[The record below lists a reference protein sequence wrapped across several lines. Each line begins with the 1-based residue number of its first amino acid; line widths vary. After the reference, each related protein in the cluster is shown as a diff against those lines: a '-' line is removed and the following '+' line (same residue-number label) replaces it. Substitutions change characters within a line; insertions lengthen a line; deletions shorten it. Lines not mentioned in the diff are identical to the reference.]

1 MDLAELKNMDIK
13 DLLSKFKGSGG
24 ILDDKKLLVKF
35 GIGFGSIIIFLI
47 IYYVFVSPEVYDR
60 KTRIDV
66 MNKNHNKIAEYNN
79 NIVRLK
85 HLVKKL
91 KPKFDENSKLFH
103 NRKEEQDLY
112 QNIIKFTAINGL
124 TIIGYEEN
132 ERKAVI
138 NKEATQTSVN
148 IQDNQNQDNQNQDN
162 QNQDNQNMITEIM
175 EQYNI
180 DEWVLSELRYNKR
193 IRGMSRED
201 TVKQYKEDWGNNILE
216 EEQLYQIY
224 DSIQNSY
231 NPNSAKPLYYIIPVS
246 YKIQGNFGSSS
257 SPGYLIFRK
266 ALSKLNKVINID
278 AETITIEKETGLI
291 LSEVTLSTVGLPDEY
306 N

>member
-24 ILDDKKLLVKF
+24 ILGDQKLLVKF
-35 GIGFGSIIIFLI
+35 GIGFGSVVIFLI

-79 NIVRLK
+79 NIVRLN
-85 HLVKKL
+85 HLIKKL

-148 IQDNQNQDNQNQDN
+148 IQDNQNQDK
-162 QNQDNQNMITEIM
+162 QNMITEIM

-180 DEWVLSELRYNKR
+180 DKWVLDELRYNKR
-193 IRGMSRED
+193 IRGMSGED

-216 EEQLYQIY
+216 EQLYQIY
-224 DSIQNSY
+224 DLIQNSY
-231 NPNSAKPLYYIIPVS
+231 NPNSAKPLYYKIPVS

-257 SPGYLIFRK
+257 SPGYLIFRR
-266 ALSKLNKVINID
+266 ALSKLNKVVNFD
-278 AETITIEKETGLI
+278 AETITVEKETGLI

-306 N
+306 EN

>member
-24 ILDDKKLLVKF
+24 ILGDQKLLVKF
-35 GIGFGSIIIFLI
+35 GIGFGSVVIFLI

-79 NIVRLK
+79 NIVRLN
-85 HLVKKL
+85 HLIIKL
-91 KPKFDENSKLFH
+91 KPKFDENSKLFY
-103 NRKEEQDLY
+103 NKKEAQDLY
-112 QNIIKFTAINGL
+112 QKIIKFAAINGL
-124 TIIGYEEN
+124 SIIGYEEN

-138 NKEATQTSVN
+138 NKEGKQTSVN
-148 IQDNQNQDNQNQDN
+148 IQDN

-175 EQYNI
+175 EQHNI
-180 DEWVLSELRYNKR
+180 DEWVLNELRYNKR
-193 IRGMSRED
+193 IRGMSGED
-201 TVKQYKEDWGNNILE
+201 TVKQYKEDWGNNIP
-216 EEQLYQIY
+216 EEQLNEIY
-224 DSIQNSY
+224 DLIQNSY
-231 NPNSAKPLYYIIPVS
+231 NLNSANPLYEKIPVT
-246 YKIQGNFGSSS
+246 YKIQGNFGSSTS
-257 SPGYLIFRK
+257 KGYLLFRK
-266 ALSKLNKVINID
+266 ALSKLNKVVNFD

-291 LSEVTLSTVGLPDEY
+291 LSEVTLSTVGLPDE

>member
-24 ILDDKKLLVKF
+24 ILGDQKLLVKF
-35 GIGFGSIIIFLI
+35 GIGFGSVVIFLI

-79 NIVRLK
+79 NIVRLN
-85 HLVKKL
+85 HLIKKL
-91 KPKFDENSKLFH
+91 KPKFDENSKLFY
-103 NRKEEQDLY
+103 NEKEAQDLY
-112 QNIIKFTAINGL
+112 QKIIKFDAINGL
-124 TIIGYEEN
+124 SIIGYEEN

-162 QNQDNQNMITEIM
+162 QNMITEIM
-175 EQYNI
+175 EQHNI
-180 DEWVLSELRYNKR
+180 DKWVLDELRYNKR
-193 IRGMSRED
+193 IRGMSGED
-201 TVKQYKEDWGNNILE
+201 TVKQYKEDWENNIL

-224 DSIQNSY
+224 DLIQNSY

-266 ALSKLNKVINID
+266 ALSKLNKVVNFD

-291 LSEVTLSTVGLPDEY
+291 LSEVTLSTVGLPDE

>member
-60 KTRIDV
+60 KTRINA
-66 MNKNHNKIAEYNN
+66 MNKNHNKIAEYNIN
-79 NIVRLK
+79 MVRLK

-103 NRKEEQDLY
+103 SRKEVEDLY
-112 QNIIKFTAINGL
+112 QNISKFATINGL
-124 TIIGYEEN
+124 TIIDIKKN

-138 NKEATQTSVN
+138 NKEGKQTSVN

-162 QNQDNQNMITEIM
+162 QNQDNQDMITKIM
-175 EQYNI
+175 EQHNI
-180 DEWVLSELRYNKR
+180 DKWVLEELRYNKR
-193 IRGMSRED
+193 IRGMSGED
-201 TVKQYKEDWGNNILE
+201 TVKQYKEDWENNIL

-224 DSIQNSY
+224 DLIQNSY

>member
-79 NIVRLK
+79 NIVRLN
-85 HLVKKL
+85 HLIKKL
-91 KPKFDENSKLFH
+91 KPKFDENSKLFY
-103 NRKEEQDLY
+103 NKKEAQDLY
-112 QNIIKFTAINGL
+112 QKIIKFAAINGL
-124 TIIGYEEN
+124 SIIGYEEN
-132 ERKAVI
+132 ERKDVI
-138 NKEATQTSVN
+138 NKEGKQTSVN
-148 IQDNQNQDNQNQDN
+148 IQDN

-180 DEWVLSELRYNKR
+180 DEWVLNELRYNKR
-193 IRGMSRED
+193 IRGMSGED
-201 TVKQYKEDWGNNILE
+201 TVKQYKEDWGNNILK
-216 EEQLYQIY
+216 EQLNEIY
-224 DSIQNSY
+224 DLIQNSY
-231 NPNSAKPLYYIIPVS
+231 NLNSANPLYEKIPVT
-246 YKIQGNFGSSS
+246 YKIQGNFGSSTS
-257 SPGYLIFRK
+257 KGYLLFRK
-266 ALSKLNKVINID
+266 ALSKLNKVVNFD

-291 LSEVTLSTVGLPDEY
+291 LSEVTLSTVGLPDE

>member
-1 MDLAELKNMDIK
+1 M
-13 DLLSKFKGSGG
+13 
-24 ILDDKKLLVKF
+24 
-35 GIGFGSIIIFLI
+35 
-47 IYYVFVSPEVYDR
+47 
-60 KTRIDV
+60 
-66 MNKNHNKIAEYNN
+66 
-79 NIVRLK
+79 VRLK

-103 NRKEEQDLY
+103 SRKEVEDLY
-112 QNIIKFTAINGL
+112 QNISKFATINGL
-124 TIIGYEEN
+124 TIIDIKKN

-138 NKEATQTSVN
+138 NKEGKQTSVN
-148 IQDNQNQDNQNQDN
+148 IQDN

-180 DEWVLSELRYNKR
+180 DKWVLDELRYNKR
-193 IRGMSRED
+193 IRGMSGED
-201 TVKQYKEDWGNNILE
+201 TVKQYKEDWENNIL

-224 DSIQNSY
+224 DLIQNSY

-266 ALSKLNKVINID
+266 ALSKLNKVINFD

-291 LSEVTLSTVGLPDEY
+291 LSEVTLSTVGLPDE

>member
-1 MDLAELKNMDIK
+1 MDLAALKKLDIK
-13 DLLSKFKGSGG
+13 DLLEKIKAGGGTNVFK
-24 ILDDKKLLVKF
+24 DKKTLIKF
-35 GIGFGSIIIFLI
+35 GVIGGAILIFLI

-112 QNIIKFTAINGL
+112 QKIIKFAAINGL
-124 TIIGYEEN
+124 SIIGYEEN

-138 NKEATQTSVN
+138 NKEGKQTSVN
-148 IQDNQNQDNQNQDN
+148 IQDN

-180 DEWVLSELRYNKR
+180 DEWVLNELRYNKR
-193 IRGMSRED
+193 IRGMSGED

-216 EEQLYQIY
+216 EQLNEIY
-224 DSIQNSY
+224 DLIQNSY
-231 NPNSAKPLYYIIPVS
+231 NPNSANPLYEKIPVT
-246 YKIQGNFGSSS
+246 YKIQGNFGSSTS
-257 SPGYLIFRK
+257 KGYLLFRK
-266 ALSKLNKVINID
+266 ALSKLNKVVNFD

-291 LSEVTLSTVGLPDEY
+291 LSEVTLSTVGLPDE

>member
-24 ILDDKKLLVKF
+24 ILGDQKLLVKF
-35 GIGFGSIIIFLI
+35 GIGFGSVVIFLI

-79 NIVRLK
+79 NIVRLN
-85 HLVKKL
+85 HLIKKL

-124 TIIGYEEN
+124 TIVGYEKN
-132 ERKAVI
+132 ERKAVM
-138 NKEATQTSVN
+138 NKEGKQTSVN
-148 IQDNQNQDNQNQDN
+148 IQDN

-180 DEWVLSELRYNKR
+180 DEWVLNELRYNKR
-193 IRGMSRED
+193 IRGMSGED
-201 TVKQYKEDWGNNILE
+201 TVKQYKEDWGNNIP
-216 EEQLYQIY
+216 EEQLNEIY
-224 DSIQNSY
+224 DLIQNSY
-231 NPNSAKPLYYIIPVS
+231 NLNSANPLYEKIPVT
-246 YKIQGNFGSSS
+246 YKIQGNFGSSTS
-257 SPGYLIFRK
+257 KGYLLFRK
-266 ALSKLNKVINID
+266 ALSKLNKVVNFD

-291 LSEVTLSTVGLPDEY
+291 LSEVTLSTVGLPDE